1 MRSRLNATIIILVLI
16 LALPLAAF
24 GAMSDA
30 TSDALQGALQDAVGS
45 YNLAGAALLARSP
58 QGDIWKGSVGYSN
71 YQHGVGWCTGL
82 KNGLGSITKTFTSTA
97 LLQLV
102 DEGKLTLEQTVE
114 DILPGLLKVGGSVTV
129 QQLLTMSSGLNHYE
143 NTATFTKAVE
153 ADPLTVWS
161 LTEIAKLNDGLAY
174 KPGDHFDYNNG
185 NYFIVG
191 LMIEKLSGLSWH
203 KYIDQRILQPLGMT
217 RTGSMIDR
225 SMPYGVSATPQKYLN
240 GQVIDATYT
249 LSPSVAGP
257 SGAMYSTVDDMLTW
271 SDAFFDGVLLN
282 DATQAKRMSKLVDIG
297 GGNYFGLGVV
307 SRAHGAMGFSGS
319 FNDVYSADWE
329 RLEGW
334 QFVVLSNGLNGPS
347 LGNLSSASGVY
358 FEVMKALGLGGY

>member
-1 MRSRLNATIIILVLI
+1 MCSRLKAIVFVLILV
-16 LALPLAAF
+16 LALPLTAPA
-24 GAMSDA
+24 AMSNA
-30 TSDALQGALQDAVGS
+30 TGDALQGALDYAVSS

-58 QGDIWKGSVGYSN
+58 QGEVWRGSAGYAN
-71 YQHGVGWCTGL
+71 YQYGVGWCAGL

-102 DEGKLTLEQTVE
+102 DEGELTLEQTVE
-114 DILPGLLKVGGSVTV
+114 DVLPGLLKVGDSVTV
-129 QQLLTMSSGLNHYE
+129 EQLLSMSSGLNHYE
-143 NTATFTKAVE
+143 NTAAFNKTME

-174 KPGDHFDYNNG
+174 QPGDHFDYNNG

-191 LMIEKLSGLSWH
+191 LMIEKLSGLSW
-203 KYIDQRILQPLGMT
+203 YEFIDQRILQPLGMT

-225 SMPYGVSATPQKYLN
+225 SMPYGASATPQAYQN

-271 SDAFFDGVLLN
+271 SDAFFDGVLLS
-282 DATQAKRMSKLVDIG
+282 DATQAKRMSKLEDIG
-297 GGNYFGLGVV
+297 GNNYLGLGVV
-307 SRAHGAMGFSGS
+307 HRANGAMGFSGS
-319 FNDVYSADWE
+319 FNEVYSADWE

-334 QFVVLSNGLNGPS
+334 QFVVMSNGLNGPS
-347 LGNLSSASGVY
+347 LGTLSSASGVY
-358 FEVMKALGLGGY
+358 YEVMKALGLGGY